1 MPCDL
6 VVDAI
11 ILPSTVSAPCPTP
24 VEVRVRNLG
33 PDPASYPIS
42 VCLWV
47 LATEETPLGPV
58 RPRLIEGAEG
68 QSLAPNQT
76 ASAMFN
82 VTFPCQ
88 TQSWLRAEADCHRH
102 RLGMP
107 PYFPVP
113 GNLAT
118 NPSMTIPV
126 MAIALVPWLFTEL
139 RVGLQDTSGA
149 ITFDPAQLCA
159 NQNVVV
165 DVTVA
170 NRGCGA
176 AGPSETE
183 LTIAAPAPQGPVAS
197 VRWPTGLLT
206 PGATASFRNVLAV
219 PAPAPAQLTFRAC
232 ADVGG
237 VVAGQCNTSG
247 LCRATTIP
255 VSSGAGS
262 PLLTLVADAPVRPG
276 ETPSVT
282 WEVRNDCS
290 DLGSIT
296 AEVSFAGTRL
306 HPPPVPIPIAPLASH
321 RESNQPLTVP
331 ATANAL
337 WLIGSRQLDL
347 RVTGTGANSGPFNAS
362 GQLQVIGEPVAPSWW
377 SWPSASF
384 TVPWTRGGVGFSVL
398 GTLTNRSTFASMTP
412 SAVDVNEHLSTDPDA
427 SNDVLRPADTTPFP
441 SIGPITGAAPAVATL
456 GLQGLLSKT
465 WEWIHPVTFAISG
478 PLSQTWEY
486 TAVFTLVDQFGNRY
500 PAQTSPT
507 LSVTVSVSA
516 IKVAFQG
523 LALTELILAG
533 AALAAAAVALRAGN
547 PIAAGSL
554 AVAGSALWGLA
565 IWHVA
570 RANDPPVPDFQYDEP
585 VNVVPAAFP
594 FDRETA
600 PESLLLLF
608 AVIDLV
614 ERTRAAYAAMVKIH
628 AKILGAH
635 VDSATQALQAQRSA
649 YEQALTVLRAATE
662 QLPNAAGGAAA
673 AIDRDPFFDPERL
686 TEEAEGLRRAA
697 PSAELE
703 DAWRDAGLPDEAL
716 RDLQQRM
723 AQMESL
729 PSPGQGLLRVA
740 AAVQRLADAAEEE
753 ATDVLAISQER

>member
-11 ILPSTVSAPCPTP
+11 ILPSTVSAPCPTR

-33 PDPASYPIS
+33 PDPALYPIS
-42 VCLWV
+42 VCLAV
-47 LATEETPLGPV
+47 LVDQETLFDRWLFGG
-58 RPRLIEGAEG
+58 ISGAEG

-76 ASAMFN
+76 ASAIFQ
-82 VTFPCQ
+82 VAFPCQ
-88 TQSWLRAEADCHRH
+88 TQSWLRAEADCAR
-102 RLGMP
+102 RNPGIP
-107 PYFPVP
+107 PYHGVP

-149 ITFDPAQLCA
+149 ITWDPAQLCA
-159 NQNVVV
+159 NQSVVV

-183 LTIAAPAPQGPVAS
+183 LNIAAPAPQGPVAS

-206 PGATASFRNVLAV
+206 SGATASYRYVLAV
-219 PAPAPAQLTFRAC
+219 PAPAPAQLAFRAC

-247 LCRATTIP
+247 LCRATTVP
-255 VSSGAGS
+255 VSSGVGS
-262 PLLTLVADAPVRPG
+262 PLLTLAVDAPVRPG

-306 HPPPVPIPIAPLASH
+306 HPSPVPIPIAPLASH

-331 ATANAL
+331 PAANAL
-337 WLIGSRQLDL
+337 WLIGPHQLDL
-347 RVTGTGANSGPFNAS
+347 QVTGTGANAGPFNANA
-362 GQLQVIGEPVAPSWW
+362 QLQVIGEPVAPSWW
-377 SWPSASF
+377 SWGGF

-412 SAVDVNEHLSTDPDA
+412 SAVEVNEHLSTDPDA
-427 SNDVLRPADTTPFP
+427 TNDVLRPADTTPLP
-441 SIGPITGAAPAVATL
+441 SIPPMGVATL

-465 WEWIHPVTFAISG
+465 WEWIDPVTFDISG

-486 TAVFTLVDQFGNRY
+486 TAVFTLVDQFGNGY

-516 IKVAFQG
+516 IKLGFENLAFG
-523 LALTELILAG
+523 ELVLAG
-533 AALAAAAVALRAGN
+533 ILLAAAAVALRGGN
-547 PIAAGSL
+547 PFAAAGL
-554 AVAGSALWGLA
+554 AVAGWASWGLA

-570 RANDPPVPDFQYDEP
+570 QANDPPVPDFQYDEP
-585 VNVVPAAFP
+585 VNVAPSAFP

-600 PESLLLLF
+600 PESLLPLF
-608 AVIDLV
+608 TVIDLV

-635 VDSATQALQAQRSA
+635 VDRATQALQAQSSA
-649 YEQALTVLRAATE
+649 YEQALAVLRAAAE
-662 QLPNAAGGAAA
+662 QLPNAAGEAAA
-673 AIDRDPFFDPERL
+673 AIDRDPLFDPERL
-686 TEEAEGLRRAA
+686 AEEAEGLRRAA
-697 PSAELE
+697 PGAELE
-703 DAWRDAGLPDEAL
+703 DAWRDAGLSDEAL

-723 AQMESL
+723 AQIESL
-729 PSPGQGLLRVA
+729 PPPRQGLLRVA